1 MAIRFVSNVLVLK
14 SRRAL
19 YLLIYH
25 FYSSHLILFIHII
38 SISLSYFLFL
48 FFLSRFIQF
57 KSSTNKLNQLKIFII
72 LFSSFLSSSLLFSS
86 LLLSSSP
93 PPHSPPHPWCPQRC
107 KKPILD
113 AHIEIGGK
121 HFHED
126 CLICENC
133 GKKATKDFY
142 EDNGKIYHL
151 VCE

>member
-1 MAIRFVSNVLVLK
+1 MYIFLFVVFFIS
-14 SRRAL
+14 
-19 YLLIYH
+19 Y
-25 FYSSHLILFIHII
+25 FLFC
-38 SISLSYFLFL
+38 FLFL
-48 FFLSRFIQF
+48 FF
-57 KSSTNKLNQLKIFII
+57 I
-72 LFSSFLSSSLLFSS
+72 LFSFLVLFNSNHQPTNQINSKSLLFSS
-86 LLLSSSP
+86 LLFSPLLSSPHLISP
-93 PPHSPPHPWCPQRC
+93 LLSYPTPQRC
-107 KKPILD
+107 KRPILD